1 MLDFSRNEKKRE
13 TIVQNAEK
21 MWRRRRGRKTIPVC
35 AVRLR
40 RGNPLGS
47 TGHFEHVLFLHG
59 GENLGQE
66 ATELLQ
72 ARKSI

>member
-1 MLDFSRNEKKRE
+1 MLPGEGEETLVFCQARKKKE

-21 MWRRRRGRKTIPVC
+21 MWQRRRGRKTIPVC

-47 TGHFEHVLFLHG
+47 TGHFDHVLFLHG
-59 GENLGQE
+59 GENLG
-66 ATELLQ
+66 
-72 ARKSI
+72 